1 MKRIISIIA
10 IFTLICVSICSCAPK
25 DETPPKIKEGTFSF
39 CVEYIYK
46 GETYK
51 YEDTILC
58 NYVGLLT
65 KKSGVKSPNT
75 IRDWESTLQSSSES
89 YNDVLVVK
97 QYGVESIFT
106 KGRTNT
112 CSFVYLSFGRADYY
126 MGENEYSDIDAPCF
140 YYYESFKNSSGT
152 QSGENTVLTEEQLEE
167 YFGIK
172 VVEFNF
178 SSPIQN
184 EYE

>member
-25 DETPPKIKEGTFSF
+25 DETPPKIIEGQFTF
-39 CVEYIYK
+39 CVEYIYN

-51 YEDTILC
+51 YEDAILC
-58 NYVGLLT
+58 NYIGL
-65 KKSGVKSPNT
+65 KPNRGWGT
-75 IRDWESTLQSSSES
+75 PDKIRDWKSTLRSSGEDYKDLLIVEQ
-89 YNDVLVVK
+89 YN
-97 QYGVESIFT
+97 VESLFT
-106 KGRTNT
+106 KGRINS
-112 CSFVYLSFGRADYY
+112 CSFVYLSFGRANYY
-126 MGENEYSDIDAPCF
+126 MGEKEYSDIDAPCF

-178 SSPIQN
+178 SSPIEN

>member
-1 MKRIISIIA
+1 MKKWFSIIA
-10 IFTLICVSICSCAPK
+10 LLLLLSLFISSCANQK
-25 DETPPKIKEGTFSF
+25 LLQPKIKEGIFPF
-39 CVEYIYK
+39 CVEYIYN

-51 YEDTILC
+51 YEDEIVC
-58 NYVGLLT
+58 NYVGLN
-65 KKSGVKSPNT
+65 PNRAAWGAPDK
-75 IRDWESTLQSSSES
+75 IRDWGSNLKSTQEEYRDILIVEQ
-89 YNDVLVVK
+89 YNVK
-97 QYGVESIFT
+97 SLFT
-106 KGRTNT
+106 KDRINS
-112 CSFVYLSFGRADYY
+112 CSFVYLSFGRANYY
-126 MGENEYSDIDAPCF
+126 MGEKEYSDIDAPCF
-140 YYYESFKNSSGT
+140 YYYESFKNSNGT